1 MSTHYITNDIVIEVE
16 KGKLAFEVAIYDLN
30 AQTEQP
36 AASASGTDL
45 YKAIGQAVV
54 AHIDKANPGRNTL
67 AGEIST
73 LERFARVH
81 A

>member
-16 KGKLAFEVAIYDLN
+16 QGKLEFSVAIYDLN
-30 AQTEQP
+30 AQGEQP
-36 AASASGTDL
+36 VATASGKDV

-54 AHIDKANPGRNTL
+54 EHIDKSNPGRNTL
-67 AGEIST
+67 AGEISI
-73 LERFARVH
+73 LERFARVN